1 MTIRPILVH
10 PDRRLRKVAE
20 PVDTVDDTVRA
31 LFQDLAET
39 MYNAPG
45 IGLAAPQIGVS
56 RRILVM
62 DCARDEDEEPKLRRI
77 ANPKIAWASEETAA
91 KEEGCLSLPEVIE
104 EITRPTSVTVRYL
117 DEVGHETEEEFT
129 GLEAVCV
136 QHEIDHLDG
145 RLIIDHVGMVKRR
158 LITNRLKRMKREA
171 RREAAA

>member
-1 MTIRPILVH
+1 MAIRPILVH
-10 PDRRLRKVAE
+10 PDRRLRRVAE
-20 PVDTVDDTVRA
+20 PVETVDDEVRS
-31 LFQDLAET
+31 LFLDLEHT

-56 RRILVM
+56 RRVLVM
-62 DCARDEDEEPKLRRI
+62 DCARDEDEDPKLRRI
-77 ANPKIAWASEETAA
+77 ANPIVVRSSEETAA

-117 DEVGHETEEEFT
+117 DEEGHEVEEDFT

-136 QHEIDHLDG
+136 QHEVDHLDG

-171 RREAAA
+171 KREAAA